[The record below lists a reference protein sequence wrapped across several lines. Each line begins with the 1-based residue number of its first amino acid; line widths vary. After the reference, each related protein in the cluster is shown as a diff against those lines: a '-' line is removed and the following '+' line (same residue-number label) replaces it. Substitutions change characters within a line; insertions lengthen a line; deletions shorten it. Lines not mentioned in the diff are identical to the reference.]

1 MAEAKSETKATKID
15 VRVAVER
22 DGLVNSWVSQGTELA
37 ERTTATVFGI
47 ARDVRGEIHQRFLGT
62 LALVE
67 GTQQG
72 IFKLVRTV
80 DERLDRLAEE
90 MTDTGESVVLG
101 VIRTLRNAGHGVTE
115 LAAGITGPREVP
127 RAA

>member
-15 VRVAVER
+15 VRVAAER

-67 GTQQG
+67 GTQAG
-72 IFKLVRTV
+72 LFKLVRSV

-90 MTDTGESVVLG
+90 MTDTSESMVLG

-115 LAAGITGPREVP
+115 LAAGITAPRETQ